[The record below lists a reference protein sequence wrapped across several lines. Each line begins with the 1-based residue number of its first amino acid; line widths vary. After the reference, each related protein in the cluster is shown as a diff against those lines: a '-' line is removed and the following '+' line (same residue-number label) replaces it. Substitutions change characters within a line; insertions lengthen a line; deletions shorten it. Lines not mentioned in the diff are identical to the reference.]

1 MNQFDSLFFEQNSN
15 FIDTELRT
23 IDPNI
28 RFPNGIERLED
39 HSEKYELTEEFQG
52 FELESWFR
60 SVLRKQC
67 GLFGDVQVST

>member
-1 MNQFDSLFFEQNSN
+1 M
-15 FIDTELRT
+15 
-23 IDPNI
+23 DPTI

-39 HSEKYELTEEFQG
+39 RSEKYELTEKIQG

>member
-23 IDPNI
+23 MDPTI
-28 RFPNGIERLED
+28 RFQNGIERLED
-39 HSEKYELTEEFQG
+39 RSIAYEFTEKFKG

-60 SVLRKQC
+60 SILRKQC
-67 GLFGDVQVST
+67 GSFGDVQVST